1 MEKKDKKAIG
11 EFLEK
16 YGTALAVLI
25 GALVIGAAL
34 VFGQGGST
42 GQFVPNQPAAAVDVD
57 IKDVKTDGNPYIG
70 SKNAPVTIALWFDY
84 QCPFCKQLELGA
96 INDINAAYVAD
107 GKVRI
112 VFKDFQFLGEDSD
125 TAAVYARAV
134 WEAYPDRWYEWYRA
148 MAEHQDEEHGGFG
161 DQASITAMTKELGL
175 DTDRIAKLIA
185 DKGDEYA
192 TAIAADRTEGGAFG
206 INGTP
211 GTIIGKTSLS
221 GAQPFSAFKPRI
233 DAELK

>member
-1 MEKKDKKAIG
+1 METTGKQSAG
-11 EFLEK
+11 AFLEK

-25 GALVIGAAL
+25 GAIIIGGAL
-34 VFGQGGST
+34 MFGQGAGSMKNP
-42 GQFVPNQPAAAVDVD
+42 GMPEPVAVN

-70 SKNAPVTIALWFDY
+70 EKNAPVTMAVWFDY

-96 INDINAAYVAD
+96 LAEIYSAYVQT

-125 TAAVYARAV
+125 TGALYSRAV
-134 WEAYPDRWYEWYRA
+134 WDAYPDRWYEWYRL
-148 MAEHQDEEHGGFG
+148 MAERQDEEHGGFG
-161 DQASITAMTKELGL
+161 DLATITAMTKELGL
-175 DTDRIAKLIA
+175 DTDRLAALMT
-185 DKGDEYA
+185 DKDAEYKA
-192 TAIAADRTEGGAFG
+192 AIAADRDEGGELG

-211 GTIIGKTSLS
+211 AVIIGKTLLS
-221 GAQPFSAFKPRI
+221 GAQPFSAFKPLI